1 MINPVCSLVMF
12 EPSISFFVLHLFQQK
27 LALSQAGVAVGVP
40 HVPTWRPVAAGFA
53 KVCAKDPPIFF
64 TGAKHLVQFPLQSHQ
79 QWRSSKSPGVSGK
92 KGKRDADE

>member
-12 EPSISFFVLHLFQQK
+12 EPSISFFVLHLFQRK

-53 KVCAKDPPIFF
+53 KVCAKDPLHLLHRSEALGAIPAPIPPATAF
-64 TGAKHLVQFPLQSHQ
+64 L
-79 QWRSSKSPGVSGK
+79 
-92 KGKRDADE
+92 